1 MKPESG
7 ACRLRYRV
15 VAGPELVNEW
25 TIPGGRQPTFLGR
38 P

>member
-25 TIPGGRQPTFLGR
+25 TIPGGTATDVPAR